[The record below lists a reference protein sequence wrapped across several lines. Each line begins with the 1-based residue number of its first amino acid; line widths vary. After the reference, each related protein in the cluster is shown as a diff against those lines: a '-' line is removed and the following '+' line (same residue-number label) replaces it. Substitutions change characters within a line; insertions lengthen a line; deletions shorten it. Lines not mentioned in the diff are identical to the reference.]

1 MMVPRSHK
9 EPTESYQNFAECLA
23 DQLGR
28 WEKSA
33 EVGLREIV
41 LLEQFLTALLR
52 ELALKSEKGK
62 ARVNQAGCGS
72 C

>member
-28 WEKSA
+28 WEKSD
-33 EVGLREIV
+33 EVGLREMV
-41 LLEQFLTALLR
+41 LLEQFLTAPR
-52 ELALKSEKGK
+52 ELALKSERGK

>member
-33 EVGLREIV
+33 EVGLREMV
-41 LLEQFLTALLR
+41 LLEQFLTAPR
-52 ELALKSEKGK
+52 ELALKSERGK